1 MYREYNPNPRGARVG
16 DCSVRAIAKALG
28 KTWNEAYMD
37 LAIRG
42 LLMADMPNADRVWG
56 NTLYRCGFHRHVIPN
71 TCPDCYTVEQFCED
85 HRRGKYVL
93 SLGGHV
99 LTAEDGCYFDSW
111 DSGSETPIYFWT
123 DKEEFR

>member
-28 KTWNEAYMD
+28 KNWNEAYMD

-56 NTLYRCGFHRHVIPN
+56 NLLYRHGYSRHMIPD
-71 TCPDCYTVEQFCED
+71 TCPDCYTVEQFCDD
-85 HRRGKYVL
+85 HRHGKYVL
-93 SLGGHV
+93 ALSGHV

-111 DSGSETPIYFWT
+111 DSGAETPIYFWT
-123 DKEEFR
+123 NEEGL